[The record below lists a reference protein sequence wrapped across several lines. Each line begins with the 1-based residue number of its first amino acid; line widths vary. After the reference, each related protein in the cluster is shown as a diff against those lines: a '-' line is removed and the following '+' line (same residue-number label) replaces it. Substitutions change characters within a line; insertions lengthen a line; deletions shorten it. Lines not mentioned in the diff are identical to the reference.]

1 MNELP
6 LTIRKKV
13 KFNISGESTRY
24 EGNKWTKETAHSI
37 LKQKTVELAG
47 LQELLYA
54 DARWSVLIIMQ
65 GMDGSGKDSCVKR
78 IFSGVNPQ
86 GCHVVS
92 FKTPTQEDLRHDF
105 LWRCVKQLPE
115 QGKIGIFNRSYY
127 EELVVVRAYPEILK
141 AQMLPREHVDKD
153 IWKNRM
159 EDINHFEKY
168 LSRNGCKIIK
178 FYLNI
183 SKKEQA
189 ERLLERAID
198 PHKYWK
204 VGERDLQI
212 NKDFNKFNNE
222 INDMIGGTSTS
233 YAPWH
238 IIPADQK
245 WYAQLLMMNVILTEL
260 KSLKLRF
267 PKPTREQLTAI
278 KAAKRVLKSPDQ
290 K

>member
-6 LTIRKKV
+6 LTISRKTS
-13 KFNISGESTRY
+13 FSISKQATRY
-24 EGNKWTKETAHSI
+24 EGDKLKKEQAQEL
-37 LKQKTVELAG
+37 LKQKTAELSD
-47 LQELLYA
+47 LQELLFA
-54 DARWSVLIIMQ
+54 DGRWSVLIIMQ
-65 GMDGSGKDSCVKR
+65 GMDGSGKDSCIKR

-92 FKTPTQEDLRHDF
+92 FKAPTNEDLRHDY

-127 EELVVVRAYPEILK
+127 EEVMVVRAYPEILK
-141 AQMLPREHVDKD
+141 AQMLPKEHVGKQ
-153 IWKNRM
+153 IWSNRM
-159 EDINHFEKY
+159 EDIKNFEQY

-183 SKKEQA
+183 SKQEQA
-189 ERLLERAID
+189 KRLLERAKD

-204 VGERDLQI
+204 VGEHDLQI
-212 NKDFNKFNNE
+212 NKDFRKFNNE
-222 INDMIGGTSTS
+222 INAMIENTSS
-233 YAPWH
+233 AYAPWH

-245 WYAQLLMMNVILTEL
+245 WYAQLLMMNVILKEL
-260 KSLKLRF
+260 KSLKLAF
-267 PKPTREQLTAI
+267 PKATSAQLKAI
-278 KAAKRVLKSPDQ
+278 SDAKKVLK